1 MIGEYTSAATKTAL
15 PVVVSGAAALGYSL
29 QDWVFIVTII
39 YTVLQIG
46 ALVFK
51 FMTKKDDEE

>member
-1 MIGEYTSAATKTAL
+1 MISEYASAATKSAL
-15 PVVVSGAAALGYSL
+15 PVGVSGAAALGFSL

-46 ALVFK
+46 VLIYKFFK
-51 FMTKKDDEE
+51 KKSDD

>member
-1 MIGEYTSAATKTAL
+1 MG
-15 PVVVSGAAALGYSL
+15 VSGAAALGFSL

-46 ALVFK
+46 VLIYKFFK
-51 FMTKKDDEE
+51 KKSDD